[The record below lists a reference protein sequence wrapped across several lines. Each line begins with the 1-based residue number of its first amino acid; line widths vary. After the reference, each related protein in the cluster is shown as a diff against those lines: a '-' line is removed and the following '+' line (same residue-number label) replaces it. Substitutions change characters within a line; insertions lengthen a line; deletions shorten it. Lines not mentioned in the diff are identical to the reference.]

1 MTSDSTETAR
11 PKAHSADSKST
22 QPPIHKYIS
31 PTEFKMRV
39 LRKLT
44 SVDNNNIDNKAVA
57 KFQRQDSDRT
67 LKASIVFPNGDV
79 GTLISSL
86 EKMDSTKPV
95 PTERELPVVNTST
108 EQKEVTSR
116 KQERPL
122 RLPPIMLPPIYST
135 KPLPVLTRDFS
146 LPTDPPAPLSD
157 EDWEELQ
164 ECRYL
169 RLYSPRKYRSNSI
182 PA

>member
-1 MTSDSTETAR
+1 MTSDSSETGR
-11 PKAHSADSKST
+11 PKVRSAESKPT

-31 PTEFKMRV
+31 PAEFKMRV

-44 SVDNNNIDNKAVA
+44 SVDNNNTDNKSLT

-79 GTLISSL
+79 GTLISY

-95 PTERELPVVNTST
+95 PSERELPAMDT
-108 EQKEVTSR
+108 EQQEVTSR

-135 KPLPVLTRDFS
+135 KPLPLLSRDFS
-146 LPTDPPAPLSD
+146 LPVDPPAPLSD
-157 EDWEELQ
+157 DDWEELQ

>member
-1 MTSDSTETAR
+1 MTSDSTEIGKRKT
-11 PKAHSADSKST
+11 HSAESKPT

-31 PTEFKMRV
+31 PAEFKMRV

-44 SVDNNNIDNKAVA
+44 SVDNGKDNKSLTN
-57 KFQRQDSDRT
+57 FQRQDSDRT

-79 GTLISSL
+79 GTLISY

-95 PTERELPVVNTST
+95 VVERELPNIDT
-108 EQKEVTSR
+108 ELEVRATTR
-116 KQERPL
+116 RQERPL

-135 KPLPVLTRDFS
+135 KPLPMLTRDFS
-146 LPTDPPAPLSD
+146 LPVEPPTPLSD
-157 EDWEELQ
+157 DDWDELQ
-164 ECRYL
+164 DCRYL

>member
-1 MTSDSTETAR
+1 MTSDRLETDKR
-11 PKAHSADSKST
+11 KTHSAENKPT
-22 QPPIHKYIS
+22 QRPSIHKYIS
-31 PTEFKMRV
+31 PAEFKMRV

-44 SVDNNNIDNKAVA
+44 SVDNNPDNKSLT

-79 GTLISSL
+79 GTLISY
-86 EKMDSTKPV
+86 EKMDSTKP
-95 PTERELPVVNTST
+95 ESSEHELPNMNV
-108 EQKEVTSR
+108 EEEVISR
-116 KQERPL
+116 KHERPL
-122 RLPPIMLPPIYST
+122 RLPPIILPPIYST
-135 KPLPVLTRDFS
+135 KPLPVLSRDFS
-146 LPTDPPAPLSD
+146 LPSDPPTPMSD
-157 EDWEELQ
+157 DGWEELQ